1 MLSIISLMLGLENS
15 YPKSKRSTQFIWK
28 KKMDQEH
35 VDLDEAFDDCLD
47 NDEHE
52 EIIRE

>member
-1 MLSIISLMLGLENS
+1 
-15 YPKSKRSTQFIWK
+15 
-28 KKMDQEH
+28 MDQEH
-35 VDLDEAFDDCLD
+35 LDLDEAFDDCLD